1 MRIPDLVHLVSSE
14 SRHITLNIEQMLMLR
29 MAPDYHMLPCVNKV
43 EVFEYA
49 LENTTGQDLAKVLW
63 LKSQS
68 AEVSGVCV

>member
-1 MRIPDLVHLVSSE
+1 
-14 SRHITLNIEQMLMLR
+14 MLR